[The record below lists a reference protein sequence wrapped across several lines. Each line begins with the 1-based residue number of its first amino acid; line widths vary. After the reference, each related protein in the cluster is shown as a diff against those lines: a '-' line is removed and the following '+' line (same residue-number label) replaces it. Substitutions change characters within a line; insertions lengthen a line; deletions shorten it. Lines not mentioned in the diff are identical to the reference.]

1 MDSRSAAIA
10 LLVGSGRRAGPSSV
24 AAPAG
29 ARARAGGSPV
39 CPHRSRCSRSP
50 IEAFTMTDPGVHDPD
65 LGVQLGPKRAHRR
78 LPHLKKVGWLRAFL
92 TAHYPPNCFVKILPI
107 LFRRDSGATGLQ
119 MSQCADNVLGDGS
132 TFALLI
138 FEALLKP

>member
-10 LLVGSGRRAGPSSV
+10 LLIRSGRRAGPSSV

-29 ARARAGGSPV
+29 ARPRVGGSPV

-65 LGVQLGPKRAHRR
+65 LGVQLGPIC
-78 LPHLKKVGWLRAFL
+78 AFTMERSGRSRWTETRNKQADGTRKSL
-92 TAHYPPNCFVKILPI
+92 TALSDE
-107 LFRRDSGATGLQ
+107 LA
-119 MSQCADNVLGDGS
+119 A
-132 TFALLI
+132 
-138 FEALLKP
+138 